1 MMAGVI
7 FDLRSWVSSGSICS
21 LCVSTNVEV
30 GEPLSDVAGQK
41 GVSIADGG

>member
-1 MMAGVI
+1 M
-7 FDLRSWVSSGSICS
+7 SSGSICS